1 MARKKLNW
9 GILGA
14 AKIARSIALALQES
28 KWAQPYAVSSRALS
42 KAEAFAREYGFANS
56 YGSYSALLED
66 PEVDV
71 IYIPPPL

>member
-14 AKIARSIALALQES
+14 AKIARSIASALRES
-28 KWAQPYAVSSRALS
+28 KWAQPYAVSSRALP

-56 YGSYSALLED
+56 YGSSK
-66 PEVDV
+66 
-71 IYIPPPL
+71 